1 MGLELP
7 DDREKVR
14 EELAKVK
21 HYFGKKWGNIF
32 FQFGI
37 VNEITSFDNARAREQ
52 DIIGKVR
59 SMRLNNRDQVTKET
73 GMKLAFKENMP
84 QSTITIKLA
93 KSDEELL
100 TEMNSGCA
108 DRVKKA
114 IKKGVKVRLANEK
127 DDQTFFEKRQNTA

>member
-7 DDREKVR
+7 DDWNKVR
-14 EELAKVK
+14 EELVKIK
-21 HYFGKKWGNIF
+21 HYFGKKWGNVF

-59 SMRLNNRDQVTKET
+59 GMRLSMRDIVCRET
-73 GMKLAFKENMP
+73 GMKVAFKENMP

-100 TEMNSGCA
+100 SEMNSGCTT
-108 DRVKKA
+108 RVKKA
-114 IKKGVKVRLANEK
+114 IKKGVRVRL
-127 DDQTFFEKRQNTA
+127 

>member
-1 MGLELP
+1 MGLEIP
-7 DDREKVR
+7 DDRNKVR

-21 HYFGKKWGNIF
+21 HYFGKQWGNIF

-52 DIIGKVR
+52 DIIGKVKG
-59 SMRLNNRDQVTKET
+59 MRLHIREQISKET

-100 TEMNSGCA
+100 AEMNSGCA

-114 IKKGVKVRLANEK
+114 IKKGVKVRLSNPD
-127 DDQTFFEKRQNTA
+127 DDQIFFDKWQNTA